1 MWPAQPILI
10 DRKYNREPITLTAE
24 EQTSRLAIMN
34 EWDIYRQKRSMELQT
49 KFQMMIDSQEKALRE
64 LKLENR
70 ELYNMAVQV
79 GYAIG

>member
-1 MWPAQPILI
+1 
-10 DRKYNREPITLTAE
+10 
-24 EQTSRLAIMN
+24 
-34 EWDIYRQKRSMELQT
+34 MELQT